1 MHYKIIILKSLK
13 IKISTKSE
21 TEKIIQRIRKYQYKH

>member
-1 MHYKIIILKSLK
+1 MHYKIIKKSLK

-21 TEKIIQRIRKYQYKH
+21 TEKIIQCIRKYQYKH